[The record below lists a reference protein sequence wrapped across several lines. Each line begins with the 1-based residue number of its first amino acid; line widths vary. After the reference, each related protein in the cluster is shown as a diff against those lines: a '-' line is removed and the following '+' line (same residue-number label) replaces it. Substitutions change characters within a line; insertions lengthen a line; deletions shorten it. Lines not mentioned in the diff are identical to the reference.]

1 MSPAQPPVA
10 RGGSDNPL
18 AKFKRG
24 GLKKAAGSSVV
35 AEMIS
40 SPQPEQP
47 AAVVPAPQPPVQAAD
62 AAPAAAPASNAAPA
76 SEPAPS
82 VSATVLAESP
92 PVPGPEALRPGPE
105 TPQAREEQAPT
116 RPSPQPVQAP
126 PHSQVDVPAK
136 VSPSGQYD
144 AAAIAGAHLPPA
156 QPIQPAAAGYLQP
169 VQAPVPQ
176 YAPPVA
182 APVQQP
188 FPAAVPQYEQPV
200 TAQAPA
206 AVPEQPAP
214 PKSKKTSFHQ
224 PVGSGD
230 RMRSTYNATRHLT
243 KYLTMSE
250 FICAAVDK
258 MCAEL
263 EEKYNDGERF
273 DADPGAVP
281 KGRPVGS

>member
-1 MSPAQPPVA
+1 VSPTPPPVA
-10 RGGSDNPL
+10 RGGNDNPL

-40 SPQPEQP
+40 TQQPEQP
-47 AAVVPAPQPPVQAAD
+47 AAEPAPQPPVQD
-62 AAPAAAPASNAAPA
+62 HEPPPAAAPATETAPVAAPA
-76 SEPAPS
+76 PATIPAPDAVRTAQEVPQVHQEPAP
-82 VSATVLAESP
+82 
-92 PVPGPEALRPGPE
+92 
-105 TPQAREEQAPT
+105 
-116 RPSPQPVQAP
+116 PQPQDIAAPAHVQAL
-126 PHSQVDVPAK
+126 HAPAQAA
-136 VSPSGQYD
+136 PAALYG
-144 AAAIAGAHLPPA
+144 AAAAASAELPSAP
-156 QPIQPAAAGYLQP
+156 P
-169 VQAPVPQ
+169 VQAPVAE
-176 YAPPVA
+176 YLPPF
-182 APVQQP
+182 PVQQYVP
-188 FPAAVPQYEQPV
+188 PVQQQTVQGAIPQYGQPAPAPAPAAVPQQ
-200 TAQAPA
+200 PA
-206 AVPEQPAP
+206 A

-224 PVGSGD
+224 PVDSGD

-243 KYLTMSE
+243 RYLTMSE